1 VSLSALKR
9 KKKDLQEI
17 RSSRIVAVR
26 EATDELCSTI
36 QTITQIEREQAGL
49 VAQHE
54 KALEK
59 AGYRDLL
66 ERKGSYVLPTEV
78 GLSYFLPKTAIDH
91 VPMLRLFLQRL
102 FPAYPPAKAWSDR
115 ALGPILLGGNV
126 RWLRVDSPGLSI
138 DEADLFMALVEA
150 SEGRT
155 DSPFETTVWAI
166 SERLHRSSNSLNTQ
180 KLRDQLKR
188 LSETFLSLN
197 DEHGRMF
204 GPKVAVLTDCATRN
218 IRSQKNTITCSIDSR
233 FAALFASGRKNWT
246 PVNLGMLSRLDGRG
260 KLLRWLALLLSSFG
274 SPHNSKVPDLHLWSG
289 SKQKRE
295 SEFRR
300 ELLAACKILESDEFG
315 LLALGRSRIEDKHG
329 NFRLFIEKPQS
340 SARFE
345 RPLDMPAAGI
355 DACSLWLEGSV

>member
-1 VSLSALKR
+1 M
-9 KKKDLQEI
+9 
-17 RSSRIVAVR
+17 R

-36 QTITQIEREQAGL
+36 QTIAEIEREQAGL
-49 VAQHE
+49 VARHE

-59 AGYRDLL
+59 AGFRDLP

-78 GLSYFLPKTAIDH
+78 GLSYFLPQAAIDH

-102 FPAYPPAKAWSDR
+102 FPAYRPATAWSDR
-115 ALGPILLGGNV
+115 ALGPILLGGSV

-138 DEADLFMALVEA
+138 DEADLFMALIEA

-155 DSPFETTVWAI
+155 DCPFETTVWAI
-166 SERLHRSSNSLNTQ
+166 SERLRRSSNSLNTQ

-188 LSETFLSLN
+188 LGETFLSLH

-204 GPKVAVLTDCATRN
+204 GPKLAVLTDCATQT
-218 IRSQKNTITCSIDSR
+218 IRSQKNTITCSIDPR

-260 KLLRWLALLLSSFG
+260 KLLRWLALLLSSYG
-274 SPHNSKVPDLHLWSG
+274 SPHNSKVSDLHLWSG

-300 ELLAACKILESDEFG
+300 ELLAACKILETQEFG
-315 LLALGRSRIEDKHG
+315 LLAPSRSRFEDKHG
-329 NFRLFIEKPQS
+329 NFRLFVEKPQS
-340 SARFE
+340 SARFN
-345 RPLDMPAAGI
+345 RPLDMPVVGI
-355 DACSLWLEGSV
+355 DASSLWLHNSLERD